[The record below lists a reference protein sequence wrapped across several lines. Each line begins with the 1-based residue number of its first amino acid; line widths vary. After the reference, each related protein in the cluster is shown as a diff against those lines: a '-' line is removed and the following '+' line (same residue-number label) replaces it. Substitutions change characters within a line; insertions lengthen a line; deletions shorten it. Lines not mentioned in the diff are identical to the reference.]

1 MVKVASIDLG
11 SNSTRLLIADISDGT
26 ISSIHKEHTVTR
38 MGDNLTKTENI
49 SKESIKRVVKV
60 LTKYFKTIDINGV
73 ENVQIVGT
81 AALRDAENSEEVI
94 MQIQKKFDV
103 EIDIV
108 SGEEEGVLTSLGV
121 LHSLEDIQ
129 NFLIV
134 DIGGRST
141 EFIYDKNNKIISN
154 SLDIGVVSLSEL
166 FFSELPPSNE
176 SIKRAI
182 DVIDRTLLD
191 LSDFENR
198 LFVGVAGTFTSL
210 ASIFLKQ
217 DRFNEEEIHLTEIS
231 DKDVFEIN
239 NSIIQMTEAQIM
251 TNFKGIDPK
260 RAKTIQSGILLAN
273 QIIYKYNVD
282 SMGVG
287 CFGPIVLDSNSE
299 DYGLII
305 SDSKVGWKGVNI
317 FHELSS
323 VSDNVRMDTDVNA
336 AALGE
341 YKYGAGQHSR
351 TFVYITIGTGIGVGV
366 LYNGKPYVGNFHLEA
381 GHIFIPNEEDIE
393 GICRVHGNCWEGL
406 ASGPALIHRWG
417 ANVRDFPPDHEVWVE
432 EARLLAFG
440 IINILSNHSP
450 DKIVLGSS
458 ILKIIVM
465 KHFI

>member
-11 SNSTRLLIADISDGT
+11 SNSTRLLIADITNGT
-26 ISSIHKEHTVTR
+26 ISSIHKEHKVTR
-38 MGDNLTKTENI
+38 MGDNLTKSKNI
-49 SKESIKRVVKV
+49 SKESIKRVSKV
-60 LTKYFKTIDINGV
+60 LTQYFKTIDVNGV

-94 MQIQKKFDV
+94 IQIQKKFDV

-121 LHSLEDIQ
+121 LHSLEDLQ

-176 SIKRAI
+176 SVKRAI

-198 LFVGVAGTFTSL
+198 SFVGVAGTFTSL

-217 DRFNEEEIHLTEIS
+217 DRFNEEEIHLTEINK
-231 DKDVFEIN
+231 KDIFEIN
-239 NSIIQMTEAQIM
+239 NLIMQMTEPQII

-273 QIIYKYNVD
+273 EIISKYNVN
-282 SMGVG
+282 SIKV
-287 CFGPIVLDSNSE
+287 SNS
-299 DYGLII
+299 
-305 SDSKVGWKGVNI
+305 
-317 FHELSS
+317 
-323 VSDNVRMDTDVNA
+323 
-336 AALGE
+336 
-341 YKYGAGQHSR
+341 
-351 TFVYITIGTGIGVGV
+351 
-366 LYNGKPYVGNFHLEA
+366 
-381 GHIFIPNEEDIE
+381 DIL
-393 GICRVHGNCWEGL
+393 EGL
-406 ASGPALIHRWG
+406 
-417 ANVRDFPPDHEVWVE
+417 
-432 EARLLAFG
+432 LL
-440 IINILSNHSP
+440 
-450 DKIVLGSS
+450 K
-458 ILKIIVM
+458 KY
-465 KHFI
+465 

>member
-11 SNSTRLLIADISDGT
+11 SNSTRLLIADITDGT
-26 ISSIHKEHTVTR
+26 ISSIHKEHKVTR
-38 MGDNLTKTENI
+38 MGDNLTKSKNI
-49 SKESIKRVVKV
+49 SKESMKRVLKA
-60 LTKYFKTIDINGV
+60 LTQYFKTIDINGV

-129 NFLIV
+129 DFLIV

-176 SIKRAI
+176 SIKSAT

-198 LFVGVAGTFTSL
+198 SFIGVAGTFTSL

-217 DRFNEEEIHLTEIS
+217 DKFNEEEIHLTEIS
-231 DKDVFEIN
+231 NKDLFEIN
-239 NSIIQMTEAQIM
+239 NSIIQMTEAQII
-251 TNFKGIDPK
+251 TNFKGVDPK

-273 QIIYKYNVD
+273 QIISKYNVN
-282 SMGVG
+282 SIKV
-287 CFGPIVLDSNSE
+287 SNSDILE
-299 DYGLII
+299 GLIL
-305 SDSKVGWKGVNI
+305 K
-317 FHELSS
+317 
-323 VSDNVRMDTDVNA
+323 
-336 AALGE
+336 
-341 YKYGAGQHSR
+341 KY
-351 TFVYITIGTGIGVGV
+351 
-366 LYNGKPYVGNFHLEA
+366 
-381 GHIFIPNEEDIE
+381 
-393 GICRVHGNCWEGL
+393 
-406 ASGPALIHRWG
+406 
-417 ANVRDFPPDHEVWVE
+417 
-432 EARLLAFG
+432 
-440 IINILSNHSP
+440 
-450 DKIVLGSS
+450 
-458 ILKIIVM
+458 
-465 KHFI
+465 

>member
-11 SNSTRLLIADISDGT
+11 SNSTRLLIADITDGT
-26 ISSIHKEHTVTR
+26 ISSIHKEHKVTR
-38 MGDNLTKTENI
+38 MGDNLTKSKNI
-49 SKESIKRVVKV
+49 SKESIKRVLKA
-60 LTKYFKTIDINGV
+60 LTQYFKTIDINGV

-176 SIKRAI
+176 SIKSAT

-198 LFVGVAGTFTSL
+198 SFIGVAGTFTSL

-217 DRFNEEEIHLTEIS
+217 DKFNEEEIHLTEIS
-231 DKDVFEIN
+231 NKELFEIN
-239 NSIIQMTEAQIM
+239 NSIIQMTEAQII

-273 QIIYKYNVD
+273 QIISKYNVN
-282 SMGVG
+282 SIKV
-287 CFGPIVLDSNSE
+287 SNSDILE
-299 DYGLII
+299 GLIL
-305 SDSKVGWKGVNI
+305 K
-317 FHELSS
+317 
-323 VSDNVRMDTDVNA
+323 
-336 AALGE
+336 
-341 YKYGAGQHSR
+341 KY
-351 TFVYITIGTGIGVGV
+351 
-366 LYNGKPYVGNFHLEA
+366 
-381 GHIFIPNEEDIE
+381 
-393 GICRVHGNCWEGL
+393 
-406 ASGPALIHRWG
+406 
-417 ANVRDFPPDHEVWVE
+417 
-432 EARLLAFG
+432 
-440 IINILSNHSP
+440 
-450 DKIVLGSS
+450 
-458 ILKIIVM
+458 
-465 KHFI
+465 

>member
-11 SNSTRLLIADISDGT
+11 SNSTRLLIADITDGT
-26 ISSIHKEHTVTR
+26 ISSIHKEHKVTR
-38 MGDNLTKTENI
+38 MGDNLTKSKNI
-49 SKESIKRVVKV
+49 SKESIKRVLKV
-60 LTKYFKTIDINGV
+60 LTQYFKTIDVNGV

-129 NFLIV
+129 DFLIV

-176 SIKRAI
+176 SIKSAT

-198 LFVGVAGTFTSL
+198 SFVGVAGTFTSL

-217 DRFNEEEIHLTEIS
+217 DKFNEEEIHLTEIS
-231 DKDVFEIN
+231 NKDLFEIN
-239 NSIIQMTEAQIM
+239 NSIIQMTEAQII

-273 QIIYKYNVD
+273 QIISKYNVN
-282 SMGVG
+282 SIKV
-287 CFGPIVLDSNSE
+287 SNSDILE
-299 DYGLII
+299 GLIL
-305 SDSKVGWKGVNI
+305 K
-317 FHELSS
+317 
-323 VSDNVRMDTDVNA
+323 
-336 AALGE
+336 
-341 YKYGAGQHSR
+341 KY
-351 TFVYITIGTGIGVGV
+351 
-366 LYNGKPYVGNFHLEA
+366 
-381 GHIFIPNEEDIE
+381 
-393 GICRVHGNCWEGL
+393 
-406 ASGPALIHRWG
+406 
-417 ANVRDFPPDHEVWVE
+417 
-432 EARLLAFG
+432 
-440 IINILSNHSP
+440 
-450 DKIVLGSS
+450 
-458 ILKIIVM
+458 
-465 KHFI
+465 

>member
-11 SNSTRLLIADISDGT
+11 SNSTRLLIADITDGT
-26 ISSIHKEHTVTR
+26 ISSIHKEHKVTR
-38 MGDNLTKTENI
+38 MGDNLTKSKNI
-49 SKESIKRVVKV
+49 SKESIKRVLKV
-60 LTKYFKTIDINGV
+60 LTQYFKTIDVNGV

-103 EIDIV
+103 EIDII

-176 SIKRAI
+176 IIKRAI

-239 NSIIQMTEAQIM
+239 NSIIQMTEAQII

-273 QIIYKYNVD
+273 QIISKYNVN
-282 SMGVG
+282 SIKV
-287 CFGPIVLDSNSE
+287 SNSDILE
-299 DYGLII
+299 GLIL
-305 SDSKVGWKGVNI
+305 K
-317 FHELSS
+317 
-323 VSDNVRMDTDVNA
+323 
-336 AALGE
+336 
-341 YKYGAGQHSR
+341 KY
-351 TFVYITIGTGIGVGV
+351 
-366 LYNGKPYVGNFHLEA
+366 
-381 GHIFIPNEEDIE
+381 
-393 GICRVHGNCWEGL
+393 
-406 ASGPALIHRWG
+406 
-417 ANVRDFPPDHEVWVE
+417 
-432 EARLLAFG
+432 
-440 IINILSNHSP
+440 
-450 DKIVLGSS
+450 
-458 ILKIIVM
+458 
-465 KHFI
+465 